1 MRCFIPLSM
10 KFLDELFN
18 RIRTKRHLNTF
29 VILTRY
35 LIGFAFIPSGLT
47 KVLNER
53 FTRISIDNPIGF
65 FFEGLYQS
73 GVFWQFIGWSQLI
86 AAFLLMTQRF
96 ATIGAVLY
104 LPLITSIWVITC
116 SLHFTGTWFIT
127 SLMLLACLGLIAW
140 DYQKW
145 KTLFYEDNFRHATP
159 VTNYPTYSNNWIILG
174 GILFFCNVFGA
185 WCTHT
190 TTVPALY
197 LLVGLGLNTI
207 LVLSTLFI
215 EERNYAKTTKPRS

>member
-1 MRCFIPLSM
+1 M
-10 KFLDELFN
+10 KFLDELFD
-18 RIRTKRHLNTF
+18 RFRKKRHLNTF

-53 FTRISIDNPIGF
+53 FTRISTDNPIGF

-96 ATIGAVLY
+96 ASVGALLY
-104 LPLITSIWVITC
+104 LPLITSIWIITC
-116 SLHFTGTWFIT
+116 SMHFTGTWLIT

-145 KTLFYEDNFRHATP
+145 KRLFYPDNFILPTNTTP
-159 VTNYPTYSNNWIILG
+159 YPTYSKSWIVVGI
-174 GILFFCNVFGA
+174 ILFFWSLFGA
-185 WCTHT
+185 WYSHASK
-190 TTVPALY
+190 VRGIYILM
-197 LLVGLGLNTI
+197 GLGLNTL
-207 LVLSTLFI
+207 LVVGTLFI
-215 EERNYAKTTKPRS
+215 EEWNYAKTTKPRS

>member
-1 MRCFIPLSM
+1 M
-10 KFLDELFN
+10 KFLDELFD
-18 RIRTKRHLNTF
+18 RIRKKRHLNTF

-53 FTRISIDNPIGF
+53 FTQISTDNPIGF

-86 AAFLLMTQRF
+86 AACLLMTQRF
-96 ATIGAVLY
+96 ATIGALLY

-116 SLHFTGTWFIT
+116 SMHFTGTWLIT
-127 SLMLLACLGLIAW
+127 SLMLFACLGLLAW

-145 KTLFYEDNFRHATP
+145 KTLFYPDNFKTARANTQ
-159 VTNYPTYSNNWIILG
+159 YPTYSNTWVGLG
-174 GILFFCNVFGA
+174 IVLFAWNVVGF
-185 WCTHT
+185 WYTHVT
-190 TTVPALY
+190 KVPGW
-197 LLVGLGLNTI
+197 LLLTGLGLNAI
-207 LVLSTLFI
+207 LVLSTLII
-215 EERNYAKTTKPRS
+215 EERRYRKTTKPQ